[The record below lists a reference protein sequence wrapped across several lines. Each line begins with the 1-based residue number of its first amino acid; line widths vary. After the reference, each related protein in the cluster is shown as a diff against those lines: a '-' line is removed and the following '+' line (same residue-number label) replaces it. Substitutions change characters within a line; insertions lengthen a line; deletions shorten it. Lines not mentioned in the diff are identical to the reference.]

1 MNTFPNGK
9 INSNVFQDN
18 SNLLRALLL
27 LISKDKN
34 IWDHEVR
41 IFIHEGMALGYE
53 KDFCE
58 NALKHILRNSFID
71 QTPPVFFNKENASN
85 ILHVGIRII
94 KEDLN
99 PHPMKIEF
107 LEKIALANN
116 LSSYWNTIVYNK
128 IPQSDL

>member
-1 MNTFPNGK
+1 MSTIHNRK
-9 INSNVFQDN
+9 INSNEFKDN

-34 IWDHEVR
+34 IWDHEVS
-41 IFIHEGMALGYE
+41 IFIREGMALGYE

-58 NALKHILRNSFID
+58 NALKNILKNSFID
-71 QTPPVFFNKENASN
+71 QTPPVFFNKENALN

-99 PHPMKIEF
+99 PHPKKIEF

-116 LSSYWNTIVYNK
+116 LSGYWQTIAYNK
-128 IPQSDL
+128 IS